1 MYAHPSDANPLFN
14 TNFTINYWIEKGADP
29 RKLVLGMPMYG
40 QSFSLAENKRHT
52 LNSPT
57 YGGGEAGEVENFI
70 SVSYLPN
77 KCHNYNER
85 QYFRR
90 SNAS

>member
-1 MYAHPSDANPLFN
+1 MYAHPLDVNPHFN

-40 QSFSLAENKRHT
+40 QSFSLAEAKRNT

-57 YGGGEAGEVENFI
+57 YGGKLFNSILKLQSF
-70 SVSYLPN
+70 Y
-77 KCHNYNER
+77 
-85 QYFRR
+85 
-90 SNAS
+90 